1 MADQDYQIIID
12 NPTQFSVKLNEQG
25 PAGPAGRPGAQG
37 EPGIGINK
45 IELTETQGL
54 VDTYTITY
62 SNGAEQTYDITNGKD
77 AVITGA
83 TATVDNTVGTPSVDV
98 TVGGD
103 PSERSFSFDF
113 HNLKGEKGDTGPAG
127 ADEWGDIG
135 GNINDQTDLQN
146 EFALKQNVFTPN
158 NPLQFGQEIIMPG
171 VSSTAS
177 QSYYSFS
184 NDTGY
189 IYMGS
194 IVNTSTTYVDGNPY
208 NHLNSIPFEFN
219 KVYELTAGR
228 WQQYTGSDCIFMYAK
243 FGRYNNDSGMV
254 IPLATFGNGNL
265 RQDQIN
271 RIPTDMNGKPTN
283 TLSEVAQT
291 DTGGITA
298 FSDITIPGK
307 AFVQKVLDNGKVK
320 LYFASYMNYGVYGDQ
335 IQYHS
340 GVIEDA
346 SGSTEFT
353 DLMLQCNM
361 IVFCDCNSN
370 DVQKYEGRPYYE
382 IDTTLDNI
390 STYSELGT
398 AQYYSA
404 SRDPVYGGYGLNL
417 GYDKSTIV
425 LDNNGKLS
433 VNQTALTDKQ
443 DTLVSGTNIKT
454 VNNQSLLGSGNLS
467 ISFTQVQS
475 DWTQTDNTAVDYIKN
490 KPSIPASQI
499 QSDWNQSNSSEVDY
513 IKNKPTNVSA
523 FVNDA
528 GYITGITYSDV
539 TSALGYTPYSDS
551 NPSGYTTNVGTVTSV
566 NNTLPDANGNVTIST
581 GSALSNGIGI
591 NINSSDEIDIIQQDV
606 DNSKYTWSNYNTL
619 GSPSIT
625 DGILICNGSGAI
637 SLSNSTTVSTSLE
650 VCIEFRTGSS
660 ISSNMYISDCYNV
673 GIKIMEYS
681 SSSNG
686 LSFELYPNGQ
696 SQYPGDTRPL
706 FNGSTTNVAANTNYK
721 AIALFDTTGCS
732 LTLYNLD
739 NNTSEAIQLTNL
751 SSATYALGGSIG
763 TFYLGRRKSSGG
775 LYYNSSINLNKSY
788 IKINGNLISDISY
801 DNTGS
806 LEVAKATTSLYG
818 LVKPDTTTTTVND
831 GIISTVNG
839 IQSAQIAN
847 IVAITQNDYD
857 TLVNN
862 NTTDPNTMYVIVTT
876 VTPR

>member
-12 NPTQFSVKLNEQG
+12 NPTQFTVKLNEQG

-77 AVITGA
+77 AIITGA
-83 TATVDNTVGTPSVDV
+83 TATVDNTVGIPSVDI

-103 PSERSFSFDF
+103 PGERSFAFDF

-127 ADEWGDIG
+127 ADEWGDISG
-135 GNINDQTDLQN
+135 DINDQTDLQN

-177 QSYYSFS
+177 SSYYSFS

-219 KVYELTAGR
+219 KVYEFTAGR

-283 TLSEVAQT
+283 TISEVAQIS
-291 DTGGITA
+291 TGGINA
-298 FSDITIPGK
+298 FSDITSPGK
-307 AFVQKVLDNGKVK
+307 AFVQKVLVNGKVK
-320 LYFASYMNYGVYGDQ
+320 LYFASYMNYGTYGDQ

-340 GVIEDA
+340 GVLEDA

-398 AQYYSA
+398 AQYYTA
-404 SRDPVYGGYGLNL
+404 SRDPIYGGYGLNL
-417 GYDKSTIV
+417 IYDKSTIV

-433 VNQTALTDKQ
+433 VDQTALTDKQ

-454 VNNQSLLGSGNLS
+454 INNTSLLGSGDIS
-467 ISFTQVQS
+467 ISFSQTQA
-475 DWTQTDNTAVDYIKN
+475 DWNQTDNTAVDYIKN
-490 KPSIPASQI
+490 KP
-499 QSDWNQSNSSEVDY
+499 
-513 IKNKPTNVSA
+513 TNVSS
-523 FVNDA
+523 FTNDA
-528 GYITGITYSDV
+528 GYLTSTDLSGYATQTWVGNQGYITGISSLDV
-539 TSALGYTPYSDS
+539 TTALGYTPYSDA
-551 NPSGYTTNVGTVTSV
+551 NPSGYTSNVGTVTSV

-581 GSALSNGIGI
+581 GSALSNGVGI

-606 DNSKYTWSNYNTL
+606 DNSKYTWSNYSTL
-619 GSPSIT
+619 GSPTIT
-625 DGILICNGSGAI
+625 DGVLICNGYGAI
-637 SLSNSTTVSTSLE
+637 SLANSTSISTSME
-650 VCIEFRTGSS
+650 ICIEFRTGSS
-660 ISSNMYISDCYNV
+660 ISSNMYISDCYNT

-681 SSSNG
+681 TTSNG
-686 LSFELYPNGQ
+686 LSFDLYPNGQ
-696 SQYPGDTRPL
+696 PQYAGDSRPI
-706 FNGSTTNVAANTNYK
+706 FNGTTTNVSANTNYK
-721 AIALFDTTGCS
+721 AIALFDTVGCS

-739 NNTSEAIQLTNL
+739 NNTSEQIQLTNT
-751 SSATYALGGSIG
+751 SSVSYALGGSIG

-806 LEVAKATTSLYG
+806 LEVAKATSSLYG
-818 LVKPDTTTTTVND
+818 LVKPDTTTTSVSN
-831 GIISTVNG
+831 GIISTING
-839 IQSAQIAN
+839 VQSAQIAN
-847 IVAITQNDYD
+847 IVAITQSDYD

-862 NTTDPNTMYVIVTT
+862 NTTDPNTIYVIVTT